1 MALVIGNGRYGVRLR
16 WCWRRRGFRLTVSHN
31 REEMNRELII
41 NVSKSE
47 ITIALAEDKR
57 LVELGKESVKD
68 GFSVGDIYLGR
79 VRKIMPGLNAA
90 FVNIGHEKE
99 AFIHYLD
106 LGPQFASL
114 QKLVGQLAGHKKD
127 VRFDTFKLEQP
138 IGKTGKIGN
147 LLTTGQPIMVQIAK
161 EAISTKGP
169 RLTSDIS
176 LAGRNVVLIPFS
188 NKISISQK
196 IRSNEERKRLKKI
209 AMSILPR
216 NYGVIIRT
224 AAQGKND
231 TDIGQDITSLIEKW
245 EGALRNVSTLEP
257 PALLLGG
264 SRSVNTKQRHTLNG
278 TYAAIDAEDTDT

>member
-1 MALVIGNGRYGVRLR
+1 
-16 WCWRRRGFRLTVSHN
+16 
-31 REEMNRELII
+31 MNRELII

-57 LVELGKESVKD
+57 LVELGKESVKT
-68 GFSVGDIYLGR
+68 GFAVGDIYLGR

-90 FVNIGHEKE
+90 FVNIGHEKD

-114 QKLVGQLAGHKKD
+114 QKLVGQLTGAKKKN
-127 VRFDTFKLEQP
+127 VQFDTFKLEQP
-138 IGKTGKIGN
+138 IGKTGKIAN
-147 LLTTGQPIMVQIAK
+147 LLATGQSIVVQIAK

-196 IRSNEERKRLKKI
+196 IRSAEERKR
-209 AMSILPR
+209 PR
-216 NYGVIIRT
+216 R
-224 AAQGKND
+224 
-231 TDIGQDITSLIEKW
+231 
-245 EGALRNVSTLEP
+245 
-257 PALLLGG
+257 
-264 SRSVNTKQRHTLNG
+264 
-278 TYAAIDAEDTDT
+278 